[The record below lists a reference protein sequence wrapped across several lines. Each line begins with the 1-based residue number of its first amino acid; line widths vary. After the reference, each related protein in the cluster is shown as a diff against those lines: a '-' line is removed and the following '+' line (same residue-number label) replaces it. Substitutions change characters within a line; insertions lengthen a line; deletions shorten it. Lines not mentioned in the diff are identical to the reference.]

1 MADYVVD
8 FLLGTGEMKK
18 VLADAKT
25 GATGGGGLGAG
36 AGKGLK
42 VIGMAAV
49 VGVMMQLK
57 AVSDTISF
65 LLGTLSTGFIFLVS
79 MFVQYITPFFK
90 DPVRFFLNAWIDNT
104 NMIIATL
111 EFMTNAILGALT
123 FGAVGGFGENKIE
136 FPRFQKDIILN
147 AYDDMKETIMSQEAG
162 VGEIATSVKNFT
174 NSFVEGFMT
183 NTEYAELLDNTASE
197 SFGAVI
203 RTTNNI
209 GSLANLWQD
218 AIDDA
223 KSNLAKLSGKS
234 MSGGMSTRY
243 ESPIAKY
250 GPLFTD
256 VVGSAVDRYNKNK
269 GFSSR

>member
-18 VLADAKT
+18 ILSDAKKNARKAEDSSE
-25 GATGGGGLGAG
+25 GKTGGI
-36 AGKGLK
+36 K
-42 VIGMAAV
+42 VFGMF
-49 VGVMMQLK
+49 
-57 AVSDTISF
+57 DIISF
-65 LLGTLSTGFIFLVS
+65 LEKLTSVIDTVNFLLSTISTGFIFLIS

-90 DPVRFFLNAWIDNT
+90 DPARFFLSTWIDQT
-104 NMIIATL
+104 NAIITVL

-147 AYDDMKETIMSQEAG
+147 AYDNMKEVILSQESG
-162 VGEIATSVKNFT
+162 IGDIAVATKNFAM
-174 NSFVEGFMT
+174 SFVDGFMT
-183 NTEYAELLDNTASE
+183 NTEYSELLNTTASD
-197 SFGAVI
+197 SFGAAI

-223 KSNLAKLSGKS
+223 KSSLAKLSGKS
-234 MSGGMSTRY
+234 YNGMSTRY

-250 GPLFTD
+250 GPLFST
-256 VVGSAVDRYNKNK
+256 VLNTAVDKYNKNK